1 MVTTIGRGE
10 FLDDYHAAV
19 NEERCADRVE
29 FIVIPDRKSPAE
41 LFEKC
46 KQHASRGLKVR
57 CPTLEE
63 QDHYLAKLN
72 LADFVPYNSDN
83 RRNIG
88 YLMALESGRDFTI
101 SIDDD
106 NYARPGSKFFE
117 EHAVV
122 TRERVELPVVNSSN
136 GWFNICKLMQVDP
149 PNVYPRGFPYHKR
162 HEHAEITETTTTSR
176 VKLNAGLWLGEPDL
190 DAMTWLVSPARST
203 SLSGKPGVLL
213 GERAWS
219 PINTQNT
226 SLHRDL
232 LVTYYFAK
240 MGYPLAG
247 LVAIDRYGDILSGYL
262 CQAVVRHMRD
272 GIRVGTPAVDHRRNS
287 HNYMRD
293 ATHEMGCVWL
303 MEDLTT
309 WLSELKLEGTA
320 YADAYLSLAS
330 QLDDAAEK
338 FNGYIWNEATRGYVH
353 QLAYCMRRW
362 TAACTRWL

>member
-1 MVTTIGRGE
+1 
-10 FLDDYHAAV
+10 
-19 NEERCADRVE
+19 
-29 FIVIPDRKSPAE
+29 
-41 LFEKC
+41 
-46 KQHASRGLKVR
+46 
-57 CPTLEE
+57 
-63 QDHYLAKLN
+63 
-72 LADFVPYNSDN
+72 
-83 RRNIG
+83 
-88 YLMALESGRDFTI
+88 
-101 SIDDD
+101 
-106 NYARPGSKFFE
+106 
-117 EHAVV
+117 
-122 TRERVELPVVNSSN
+122 
-136 GWFNICKLMQVDP
+136 
-149 PNVYPRGFPYHKR
+149 
-162 HEHAEITETTTTSR
+162 
-176 VKLNAGLWLGEPDL
+176 
-190 DAMTWLVSPARST
+190 MTWLVSPARSA

-262 CQAVVRHMRD
+262 CQAVVRHMKD

-309 WLSELKLEGTA
+309 WLSELKLVGTT

-338 FNGYIWNEATRGYVH
+338 FTGYIWNEATRGYLH

-362 TAACTRWL
+362 TSACSRWL